1 MYLIHII
8 QQKPTQPCK
17 AITLQLQRNF
27 KKFCRNNAKNL
38 LTLFNQILQ
47 LLTSHITLK
56 SRELLAISH
65 CYLICMHAKSNHFIC
80 TRLCATLWTSL
91 VAQRVKCL
99 PTMRE
104 TWVQSLGWEYPLEKE
119 MATHSSIV
127 VWRIPWTE
135 KSGRLQSMGSQ
146 RVRHD

>member
-1 MYLIHII
+1 MIHVV
-8 QQKPTQPCK
+8 QQKATQPCK
-17 AITLQLQRNF
+17 AITLQLKINF

-47 LLTSHITLK
+47 LLTSHITFK

-65 CYLICMHAKSNHFIC
+65 CYLICMHAKSDHFIC
-80 TRLCATLWTSL
+80 TRLCATLRTS
-91 VAQRVKCL
+91 VVPQRVKCL

-104 TWVQSLGWEYPLEKE
+104 TWVRSLGWEDPLKKE
-119 MATHSSIV
+119 MAAQSSILA
-127 VWRIPWTE
+127 WRIPWTE
-135 KSGRLQSMGSQ
+135 KSGRLQYMGSQ